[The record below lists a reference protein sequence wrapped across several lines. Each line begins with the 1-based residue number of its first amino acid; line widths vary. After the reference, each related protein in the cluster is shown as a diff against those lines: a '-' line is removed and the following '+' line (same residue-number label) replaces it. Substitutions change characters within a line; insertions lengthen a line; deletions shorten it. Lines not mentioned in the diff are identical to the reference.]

1 MSYEAYIKTNKKGIL
16 SIYNKGHFDQYFKD
30 LPSCDFILKVEPI
43 SKNSSERLFAYLHA
57 EVLPKLIEGFRNLG
71 DVHNKVSV
79 QEEMK
84 KYISVVLKT
93 EIINGK
99 EVHNERDFEELNHF
113 ERKRYI
119 DEAIIFAAT
128 HLNTVIEDPK

>member
-1 MSYEAYIKTNKKGIL
+1 MSYEAYIKTDKKGIL
-16 SIYNKGHFDQYFKD
+16 SIYNKGHFDQFFKEN
-30 LPSCDFILKVEPI
+30 PSRDFVLKVEEVG
-43 SKNSSERLFAYLHA
+43 KNGSERLFAYLHA
-57 EVLPKLIEGFRNLG
+57 EVLPKLIEGFRSLG
-71 DVHNKVSV
+71 EIHNKVSV

-84 KYISVVLKT
+84 KYISVVLEVK
-93 EIINGK
+93 IIDGK

-128 HLNTVIEDPK
+128 HLHTIIDDPK